1 MTLKNTADRWGAV
14 SQSLHWLIVL
24 LIAAIAVIGL
34 TMTDMS
40 NGPSKIKIYALHK
53 SLGLTLLALVAARL
67 LWRVYAG
74 APAPVAGTPHWQE
87 RIASLTHWALYALMF
102 ALPLSG
108 WLFNSTAGYPL
119 QYFGLFNLPKLAA
132 RNEELAQLTRN
143 LHETGFWVL
152 LALVLAHAAAAFYHH
167 LFQNDAT
174 LTRMLPGGRR
184 TYDAIAD
191 AANGHGPSSAD
202 DRPQLPPTL
211 PPTASA
217 PASPEN
223 RNAP

>member
-14 SQSLHWLIVL
+14 SQTLHWLILVM
-24 LIAAIAVIGL
+24 IAGLAIVGL

-53 SLGLTLLALVAARL
+53 SFGLTLLVLVTLRL
-67 LWRVYAG
+67 AWRVYAG
-74 APAPVAGTPHWQE
+74 APKPVAGTPHWQE

-132 RNEELAQLTRN
+132 RNEELAQLSRN
-143 LHETGFWVL
+143 LHEYGFWLL

-167 LFQNDAT
+167 LFQNDDT
-174 LTRMLPGGRR
+174 LTRMLPGRR
-184 TYDAIAD
+184 RAG
-191 AANGHGPSSAD
+191 AASSEPAS
-202 DRPQLPPTL
+202 LPPI
-211 PPTASA
+211 
-217 PASPEN
+217 SPEN
-223 RNAP
+223 PDAP

>member
-14 SQSLHWLIVL
+14 SQTLHWLILVM
-24 LIAAIAVIGL
+24 IAGLAIVGL

-53 SLGLTLLALVAARL
+53 SFGLTLLVLVTLRL
-67 LWRVYAG
+67 AWRVYAG
-74 APAPVAGTPHWQE
+74 APKPVAGTPHWQE

-132 RNEELAQLTRN
+132 RNEELAQLSRN
-143 LHETGFWVL
+143 LHEYGFWLL

-167 LFQNDAT
+167 LFQNDDT
-174 LTRMLPGGRR
+174 LTRMLPGRR
-184 TYDAIAD
+184 R
-191 AANGHGPSSAD
+191 AAAAASSEPAS
-202 DRPQLPPTL
+202 LPPI
-211 PPTASA
+211 
-217 PASPEN
+217 SPEN
-223 RNAP
+223 PDAP

>member
-1 MTLKNTADRWGAV
+1 MTLKNTADRWGPV

-24 LIAAIAVIGL
+24 LIAAIAIIGL

-40 NGPSKIKIYALHK
+40 NGPSKIRIYALHK
-53 SLGLTLLALVAARL
+53 SLGLSLLALVALRL

-74 APAPVAGTPHWQE
+74 APGPVAGTPHWQE

-132 RNEELAQLTRN
+132 RNEELAQLSRD
-143 LHETGFWVL
+143 LHEYGFWLL

-174 LTRMLPGGRR
+174 LTRMLPGGRASR
-184 TYDAIAD
+184 TQRDTAL
-191 AANGHGPSSAD
+191 D
-202 DRPQLPPTL
+202 DIPPHS
-211 PPTASA
+211 P
-217 PASPEN
+217 SPESID
-223 RNAP
+223 AD